1 MRKPDFYAV
10 IMAGGGGTRLWP
22 LSRQNR
28 PKQMLSLDGKRTLFQ
43 HSVDRLKSV
52 FDPDHI
58 YIVTV
63 QDQVEE
69 LQRQCP
75 QIPQE
80 NYLIEPMPRGTA
92 SVVGY
97 ACVVIKKRDPNA
109 VMAVLTADHYIENR
123 SLFLRLLQQAY
134 KLARENYLVTL
145 GIEPTYPA
153 TGYGYLQ
160 QGEEINGNNGSK
172 AFLVKRF
179 REKPDLQTAQE
190 YLDSGLFYWNS
201 GMFVWHVE
209 EIWRQFSLHMPQL
222 RRLLQWISDGL
233 GTEEEKAIISQL
245 WPTINP
251 ETIDYGIMEEADNV
265 VMIQT
270 ANLGWN
276 DIGSWDSLDGV
287 LKKDENSNILIAA
300 SHIGFD
306 TENSV
311 ICSDGTGRLIVTIGT
326 DEIIVVD
333 TKDALLVCKKD
344 DAQKV
349 KDMVQHLKR
358 LGLEQYL

>member
-22 LSRQNR
+22 LSRHNR

-69 LQRQCP
+69 LQREAP

-80 NYLIEPMPRGTA
+80 NFLIEPMPRGTA

-109 VMAVLTADHYIENR
+109 VMAVLTADHYIENK
-123 SLFLRLLQQAY
+123 SLFLKLLHQAY
-134 KLARENYLVTL
+134 ELARQNYLVTL

-160 QGEEINGNNGSK
+160 QGEEIDGLNGSK
-172 AFLVKRF
+172 VFMVERF
-179 REKPDLQTAQE
+179 REKPDLETAIE
-190 YLDSGLFYWNS
+190 YVDSGLFYWNS

-222 RRLLQWISDGL
+222 KRLLQWISEGL
-233 GTEEEKAIISQL
+233 GTPEEKNIIDQL

-326 DEIIVVD
+326 DEIIIVD
-333 TKDALLVCKKD
+333 TKDALLVCRKD

-349 KDMVQHLKR
+349 KDLVQHLKR